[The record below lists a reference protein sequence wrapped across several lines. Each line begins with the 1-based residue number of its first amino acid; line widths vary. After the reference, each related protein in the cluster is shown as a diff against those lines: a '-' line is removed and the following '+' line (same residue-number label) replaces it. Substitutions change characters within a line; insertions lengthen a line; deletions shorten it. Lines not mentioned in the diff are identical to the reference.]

1 VRPANTTTTTR
12 RGSLLLCVATAALA
26 LSAGATACS
35 SSTSGAPVLD
45 GCTALHDASCPV
57 SSSGGGGGGG
67 GGDSGQTVE
76 DAGDQGDAG
85 SCGSAGSLL
94 NASNPECLTC
104 LSTSCCM
111 AATDCTGQ
119 CQSLLSCA
127 VAGGFASCEST
138 YSQGVVTDY
147 LDLAGCLGSSCTPQ
161 CPTLPTTTTGDL

>member
-1 VRPANTTTTTR
+1 M
-12 RGSLLLCVATAALA
+12 
-26 LSAGATACS
+26 
-35 SSTSGAPVLD
+35 
-45 GCTALHDASCPV
+45 HDASCA
-57 SSSGGGGGGG
+57 SSGGGGGGG
-67 GGDSGQTVE
+67 GGSGGDSGE
-76 DAGDQGDAG
+76 AIDDAGDQGDAG

-147 LDLAGCLGSSCTPQ
+147 LDLAGCLGSSCTSQ

>member
-1 VRPANTTTTTR
+1 VRPANTTTTTTTR

-26 LSAGATACS
+26 LSAATIACS

-45 GCTALHDASCPV
+45 GCTALHDASCAV

-85 SCGSAGSLL
+85 SCGSVGGQL

-104 LSTSCCM
+104 LSTFCCM
-111 AATDCTGQ
+111 AAAACTGQ
-119 CQSLLSCA
+119 CLSLVTCP
-127 VAGGFASCEST
+127 AGAIASCESS
-138 YSQGVVTDY
+138 YPEGVSAY
-147 LDLAGCLGSSCTPQ
+147 NDLSACLMMSCPTQ
-161 CPTLPTTTTGDL
+161 CPALPTPTAGDI